1 MSNPVRSNVLANE
14 MGMELPPA
22 FEHSMT
28 QAGKSTAGRKLGV
41 DRADETGAIKNLSR
55 RCLFFR
61 RMTVGELR

>member
-1 MSNPVRSNVLANE
+1 